1 MELVY
6 LQSPML
12 LLKRVFLSA
21 AFFGSMIIIITIL
34 SVFIYFSETGV
45 SHLPSSELK
54 AAKIT
59 PAVKGDSIITI
70 TMSFVGDL
78 MCHVPQMTN
87 AKKTDGTYDF
97 NPSFKEIKPFL
108 SAVCLF
114 LIFHFFL

>member
-1 MELVY
+1 
-6 LQSPML
+6 
-12 LLKRVFLSA
+12 
-21 AFFGSMIIIITIL
+21 MIIIITIL

-54 AAKIT
+54 AAKLI

-87 AKKTDGTYDF
+87 AK
-97 NPSFKEIKPFL
+97 NPTGLMILTRALMKSNLSFPL
-108 SAVCLF
+108 PTSL
-114 LIFHFFL
+114 